1 MKKKM
6 NTILEFR
13 LLGKSIIPFILIIF
27 IFGLS
32 KRLYKQN
39 TGDEYRIPIKLNNG
53 WEVAS
58 LSDVGIDTEKI
69 VQITQEI
76 RDNERFDGIHS
87 MLIVKDGKLVHEAY
101 FWLVRLVDEK

>member
-1 MKKKM
+1 M

-39 TGDEYRIPIKLNNG
+39 TGDEYRILIKLNN
-53 WEVAS
+53 
-58 LSDVGIDTEKI
+58 
-69 VQITQEI
+69 
-76 RDNERFDGIHS
+76 
-87 MLIVKDGKLVHEAY
+87 
-101 FWLVRLVDEK
+101 